1 MAAKCGFAIKRGLI
15 SVECGEMMS
24 YFGKIGYSGDTL
36 DASSVLVVLLSLELL
51 FRLAD
56 GIA

>member
-1 MAAKCGFAIKRGLI
+1 
-15 SVECGEMMS
+15 MMS
-24 YFGKIGYSGDTL
+24 YFGKIGYSDDTL